1 MIYKQENL
9 LGYFKFYYSVV
20 GKRLLV
26 SIFLSICV
34 SILDGLGL
42 SMFMPLL
49 QSVSGDGSASKQS
62 MGQLH
67 HITDAINRMGFAIT
81 LETVLGTLTILFAI
95 KGAFKL
101 LEMKYQAS
109 VVQFFMKKV
118 RHQLVHGLEK
128 LSYRGF
134 TELDAGLI
142 QNSFIA
148 EVQRMSG
155 AVRNFL
161 TYSQAFFML
170 LTYVAFA
177 MLANYQ
183 FAILLAVCGGGT
195 NLLYSRVYK
204 KMKNASYEISKRGN
218 SFNSFMIQAVHH
230 FKYLKATNYIKPYS
244 RKLDEVI
251 DQTEAL
257 NNRISHY
264 NAMTSGL
271 REPMVVMMVALV
283 IYLQIHL
290 LGGQLGSIILSLIL
304 FYRALNYLIQMQQ
317 NWQNFL
323 QSSGSLKSVTEM
335 ANLMREKEEVK
346 GELHFAGLQDK
357 ISLVDVNVSYSDHKV
372 LNKATLTIPKNQTI
386 ALVGESGSGK
396 TTLANIIIGLIT
408 PDDGGVLVDGKP
420 LSSYNLDT
428 YREKV
433 GYISQEP
440 VIFNDDIYN
449 NITFWDKRTK
459 ENEARFWQIAELA
472 SLTEFIN
479 KLPGKEKSRL
489 GDNGLL
495 ISGGQKQRIS
505 IARELYKKA
514 ELLVLDEATSALD
527 SETELSI
534 QENIEKLHGK
544 YTMVVIAHRLST
556 IRNVDRIYLLEQGTI
571 IESGDFTSMVN
582 RSSKFKRMIE
592 LQGL

>member
-9 LGYFKFYYSVV
+9 LGYFRFYYSVV
-20 GKRLLV
+20 GRRLLV

-34 SILDGLGL
+34 SVLDGLGL

-49 QSVSGDGSASKQS
+49 QSVSNDGNASQKS

-67 HITDAINRMGFAIT
+67 YITDAINRLGFSIT
-81 LETVLGTLTILFAI
+81 LDTVLVTLTILFAI

-109 VVQFFMKKV
+109 VVQYFMKKV
-118 RHQLVHGLEK
+118 RHQLVKGLEN

-170 LTYVAFA
+170 ITYVAFA

-183 FAILLAVCGGGT
+183 FAILLAICGGGT
-195 NLLYSRVYK
+195 NLLYSSVYK
-204 KMKNASYEISKRGN
+204 KMKNASYEVSKRGT

-244 RKLDEVI
+244 RKLDKVI

-257 NNRISHY
+257 NNKISHY
-264 NAMTSGL
+264 NAVTTGL

-283 IYLQIHL
+283 IYLQINL
-290 LGGQLGSIILSLIL
+290 MGGQLGSIILSLIL

-323 QSSGSLKSVTEM
+323 QSSGSLKSVSQIAELMKEKAEIVGTETFSGI
-335 ANLMREKEEVK
+335 NE
-346 GELHFAGLQDK
+346 K
-357 ISLVDVNVSYSDHKV
+357 ISLVDVCVSYSDHRV
-372 LNKATLTIPKNQTI
+372 LNKATINIPKNNTV

-396 TTLANIIIGLIT
+396 TTLANIIIGLIK
-408 PDDGGVLVDGKP
+408 PDEGKVLLDGKP
-420 LSSYNLDT
+420 ISAFNLDT
-428 YREKV
+428 YRGKV

-449 NITFWDKRTK
+449 NITFWDERTP
-459 ENEARFWQIAELA
+459 ENETRFWQIVELA
-472 SLTEFIN
+472 SLTDFID
-479 KLPGKEKSRL
+479 KLPGKENSRL
-489 GDNGLL
+489 GDNGIL

-514 ELLVLDEATSALD
+514 ELLILDEATSALD
-527 SETELSI
+527 SETELAI

-556 IRNVDRIYLLEQGTI
+556 IRNVDRIYLLEQGSI
-571 IESGDFTSMVN
+571 IESGDFTSMVKQ
-582 RSSKFKRMIE
+582 SSKFKRMIE